1 MIPET
6 RVVRARYARER
17 GEALGSVV
25 RAADEFDAW
34 LAAHDAQ
41 VTQSAADERQE
52 RISEGEVKGMGLI
65 PSAD

>member
-34 LAAHDAQ
+34 LAA
-41 VTQSAADERQE
+41 
-52 RISEGEVKGMGLI
+52 
-65 PSAD
+65 P

>member
-25 RAADEFDAW
+25 RAANEFDAW
-34 LAAHDAQ
+34 LAAHDAEVAQ
-41 VTQSAADERQE
+41 NAVDER
-52 RISEGEVKGMGLI
+52 
-65 PSAD
+65 